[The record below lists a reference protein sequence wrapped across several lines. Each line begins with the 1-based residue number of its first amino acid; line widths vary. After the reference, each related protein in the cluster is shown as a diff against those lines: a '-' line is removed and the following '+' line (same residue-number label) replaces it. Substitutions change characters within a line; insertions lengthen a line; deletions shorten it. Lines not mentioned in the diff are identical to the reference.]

1 MSSVYTT
8 VRHLPEWSHDWL
20 GVDRHMAN
28 SRYRHRIDALEVVW
42 RRWADIGAG
51 LSEQQWSTPTR
62 CVGWDVAALYAHVG
76 MFPSAVVDLPG
87 VPQGATMHPVTAVDI
102 LRGFNAP
109 GGVAHEMAEHVARVA
124 VSTAAD
130 RERAALVAL
139 YADDGPRAIE
149 ALRRREPTSQVPWP
163 GAGAMTTWV
172 EALRIVLM
180 ESVVH
185 LLDVVPGLARAPEIP
200 EDALRETALLLAEIA
215 EPVRLIE
222 AATGRSPDSPLPVLR

>member
-1 MSSVYTT
+1 MT
-8 VRHLPEWSHDWL
+8 
-20 GVDRHMAN
+20 
-28 SRYRHRIDALEVVW
+28 
-42 RRWADIGAG
+42 
-51 LSEQQWSTPTR
+51 
-62 CVGWDVAALYAHVG
+62 
-76 MFPSAVVDLPG
+76 
-87 VPQGATMHPVTAVDI
+87 
-102 LRGFNAP
+102 
-109 GGVAHEMAEHVARVA
+109 
-124 VSTAAD
+124 TAAE

-149 ALRRREPTSQVPWP
+149 ALRRREPTSLIPWP
-163 GAGAMTTWV
+163 GASAMTTWV

>member
-1 MSSVYTT
+1 MT
-8 VRHLPEWSHDWL
+8 
-20 GVDRHMAN
+20 N

-42 RRWADIGAG
+42 RRWTDIGVG

-76 MFPSAVVDLPG
+76 MFPSALADPPP
-87 VPQGATMHPVTAVDI
+87 VPQGAAMHPVTAVDI

-109 GGVAHEMAEHVARVA
+109 GGVAHEMAEQVARAA

-149 ALRRREPTSQVPWP
+149 ALRRREPTSLVPWP
-163 GAGAMTTWV
+163 GAGALTTWV

-185 LLDVVPGLARAPEIP
+185 VRLW
-200 EDALRETALLLAEIA
+200 LLLQSN
-215 EPVRLIE
+215 PHLRCQFSTTRTQ
-222 AATGRSPDSPLPVLR
+222 AAPRRG